1 MCKNKSD
8 TFFIKVIDIFLIIQY
23 LLARLKFQ
31 ILRFM
36 SRGSYYYGAETH
48 FSAPSYPYFS
58 PPDS

>member
-36 SRGSYYYGAETH
+36 SRGGYC
-48 FSAPSYPYFS
+48 FRII
-58 PPDS
+58 